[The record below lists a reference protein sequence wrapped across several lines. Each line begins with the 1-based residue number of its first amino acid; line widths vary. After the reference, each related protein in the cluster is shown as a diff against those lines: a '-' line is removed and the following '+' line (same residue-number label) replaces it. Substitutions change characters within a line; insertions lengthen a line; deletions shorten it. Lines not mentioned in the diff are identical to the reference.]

1 MAYNELLGERIEQI
15 LKDKKVS
22 YYTKKM
28 FGGLC
33 VMVDEKMCVG
43 VVKEELMARVGT
55 AAYEECLQKE
65 HCKEMDFTGRA
76 MKGYVYVAADGVDM
90 DDDLEYWVQKALDF
104 NPFAKASK
112 KKVRKKK

>member
-1 MAYNELLGERIEQI
+1 MAYNDLLADRIEQI
-15 LKDKKVS
+15 LKSKNVQ

-28 FGGLC
+28 FGGFC
-33 VMVDEKMCVG
+33 VMVDDKMCVG
-43 VVKEELMARVGT
+43 IVKEELMARVG
-55 AAYEECLQKE
+55 ADSYAECLEKE

-76 MKGYVYVAADGVDM
+76 MNGYVYVAADGTDM

-112 KKVRKKK
+112 KKKKA